1 MTLLI
6 SGGLA
11 GQAANDNKYAD
22 CGGSRLRE

>member
-6 SGGLA
+6 SGGPA